1 MGLGGKVVLEKE
13 IKELPDS
20 LNWAQI
26 SAACNDGRKLMVVKG
41 EVLVV
46 RLTALASSSQRCPP
60 TCFFTATALCETAVC
75 THREVMVM
83 YRSMMLLDGNKST
96 PVARCF

>member
-1 MGLGGKVVLEKE
+1 MGLEKE
-13 IKELPDS
+13 TTELPDS

-46 RLTALASSSQRCPP
+46 RLTVLASSLRRCPI
-60 TCFFTATALCETAVC
+60 TASSLPLRCARLLFARNVTVI
-75 THREVMVM
+75 VM

-96 PVARCF
+96 PVERCF